1 MEFEKTYKLDYC
13 DWYSTEEFKILNDEL
28 HRLFTEVKNCLIKK
42 TDEDDVVAIKKLK
55 KQNIYSYAYEIN
67 EYKFITIYTNIQ
79 NVYYFTNRKQCCE

>member
-42 TDEDDVVAIKKLK
+42 LM
-55 KQNIYSYAYEIN
+55 
-67 EYKFITIYTNIQ
+67 
-79 NVYYFTNRKQCCE
+79 